1 MGKKYSY
8 HKTNRLFKKDTLIKY
23 AGKDL
28 YTNELTLK
36 VIDNYPVLQVAD
48 GKAKTQARWLK
59 RSNFNTNLFYFL

>member
-48 GKAKTQARWLK
+48 GKAKNSGKVVKKVKL
-59 RSNFNTNLFYFL
+59 